1 MALYATA
8 ASVLAGVESRRGSI
22 KGLVYASSF
31 QNVKQLYA
39 LVCETQRYAAVLDA
53 VIASAGLLRAEKKLR
68 PHLAKVLVYELLLGK
83 GFRGGGGRWK
93 PLLDRHQARLKAELA
108 RLKVQRRVSRNEDLL
123 QVGSR
128 PGTASQV
135 PRFVRVNTLKTSLD
149 DAVDYF
155 KRQGFSYQGRASSST
170 RNVGSQ
176 VRGPAWRSAWA
187 APRMLG
193 AACSLAASRT
203 RGLSAAG
210 AFFWIPCCQSCWCFR
225 PRRICTTTH
234 CTGPVTSSYRTR
246 PAASQ
251 PRCWPRPRAP
261 TSSTPVPPP
270 ATRPVTWPLSS
281 RTRDLWALRCPVI
294 RPSSPLP
301 PRKIFAFDLDAGRL
315 ASMATLLARAG
326 VSCCELAEEDFLA
339 VSPSDQRYRR
349 VQYILLD
356 PSCSGSGMP
365 ARQLEEPR
373 AGTPSKARLQALA
386 GFQQRALR
394 HALTFP
400 SLQRLVYSTCS
411 LCQEENEDVVCDALQ
426 QNPGTFRLAPVLP
439 SWPHRGLGTFPG
451 AEHCLRASPETTL
464 TGGFFVA
471 VLERVEVPSSVP
483 QAEAAPEP
491 TPSAAPRS
499 KRRRQAVAPGAQPR
513 TQPRTQQ
520 KGKR

>member
-39 LVCETQRYAAVLDA
+39 LVCETQRYSAVLDA

-155 KRQGFSYQGRASSST
+155 KRQGFSYQGRASST

-251 PRCWPRPRAP
+251 PRCWPRPQAP

-281 RTRDLWALRCPVI
+281 RTRGECRGQPGPGGHGAGAVLGGRARRPREFHRDLLV
-294 RPSSPLP
+294 
-301 PRKIFAFDLDAGRL
+301 
-315 ASMATLLARAG
+315 
-326 VSCCELAEEDFLA
+326 
-339 VSPSDQRYRR
+339 
-349 VQYILLD
+349 
-356 PSCSGSGMP
+356 
-365 ARQLEEPR
+365 LEPY
-373 AGTPSKARLQALA
+373 AQ
-386 GFQQRALR
+386 
-394 HALTFP
+394 
-400 SLQRLVYSTCS
+400 
-411 LCQEENEDVVCDALQ
+411 
-426 QNPGTFRLAPVLP
+426 LP
-439 SWPHRGLGTFPG
+439 SGRPVGDLKPQGQVPPTGHCPFFP
-451 AEHCLRASPETTL
+451 
-464 TGGFFVA
+464 
-471 VLERVEVPSSVP
+471 VPRMDVFLPVRSVGP
-483 QAEAAPEP
+483 
-491 TPSAAPRS
+491 
-499 KRRRQAVAPGAQPR
+499 
-513 TQPRTQQ
+513 
-520 KGKR
+520 

>member
-8 ASVLAGVESRRGSI
+8 ATVLAAVEGRRGSI
-22 KGLVYASSF
+22 KGLVYASRF

-39 LVCETQRYAAVLDA
+39 LVCETQRYSAVLDA
-53 VIASAGLLRAEKKLR
+53 VIAGAGLLRAEKKLR

-83 GFRGGGGRWK
+83 GFRGGGGRWR
-93 PLLDRHQARLKAELA
+93 PLLERHQARLKAELA

-123 QVGSR
+123 QVGAR

-135 PRFVRVNTLKTSLD
+135 PRFVRVNTLKTSPD

-155 KRQGFSYQGRASSST
+155 KRQGFSYQGRASSLGELRALKGKCFLLDPLLPELLVFPAQTDLHDHPLYRAGHLILQDKASCLPAMLLAPPP
-170 RNVGSQ
+170 GSH
-176 VRGPAWRSAWA
+176 VLDACA
-187 APRMLG
+187 APG
-193 AACSLAASRT
+193 NKTSHLAA
-203 RGLSAAG
+203 L
-210 AFFWIPCCQSCWCFR
+210 
-225 PRRICTTTH
+225 
-234 CTGPVTSSYRTR
+234 
-246 PAASQ
+246 
-251 PRCWPRPRAP
+251 
-261 TSSTPVPPP
+261 
-270 ATRPVTWPLSS
+270 
-281 RTRDLWALRCPVI
+281 LRNQG
-294 RPSSPLP
+294 
-301 PRKIFAFDLDAGRL
+301 KIFAFDRDAGRL

-339 VSPSDQRYRR
+339 VSPSDQRYRQ

-365 ARQLEEPR
+365 GRSLEEPG

-400 SLQRLVYSTCS
+400 SLRRLVYSTCS
-411 LCQEENEDVVCDALQ
+411 LCQEENEDVVWDALQ
-426 QNPGTFRLAPVLP
+426 QNPGAFRLAPVLP

-471 VLERVEVPSSVP
+471 VLERVEVSSSVP
-483 QAEAAPEP
+483 KAEAAAPEL
-491 TPSAAPRS
+491 TAGTARRR
-499 KRRRQAVAPGAQPR
+499 KRRRRQASAPAPGSS
-513 TQPRTQQ
+513 
-520 KGKR
+520 